1 MSSLHN
7 IEIKL
12 YDLQD
17 EFENCESDNNY
28 KKICEELITLASEL
42 VEKLDKHYDKL
53 NEIDEYIGENIN
65 DQNLI
70 DYESLV
76 WELKKD
82 NLYTAL
88 YSCIHLMPPR
98 KILFPEGFRAAR
110 DGNSAF

>member
-1 MSSLHN
+1 MNSLHN

-28 KKICEELITLASEL
+28 KKICEKLITLASEL
-42 VEKLDKHYDKL
+42 VEKLDRHYDKL
-53 NEIDEYIGENIN
+53 NEIDEYIEENIN

-82 NLYTAL
+82 NLYTDEVESWL
-88 YSCIHLMPPR
+88 DRYMKFYNKKVVEEIN
-98 KILFPEGFRAAR
+98 IW
-110 DGNSAF
+110 N

>member
-1 MSSLHN
+1 MNSLHN

-28 KKICEELITLASEL
+28 KKICEKLITLASEL
-42 VEKLDKHYDKL
+42 VEKLDRHYDKL

-82 NLYTAL
+82 NLYTDEVENWL
-88 YSCIHLMPPR
+88 DRYMKFYNKKVVEEIN
-98 KILFPEGFRAAR
+98 IW
-110 DGNSAF
+110 N

>member
-42 VEKLDKHYDKL
+42 VEKLDRHYDKL

-82 NLYTAL
+82 NLYTDEVESWL
-88 YSCIHLMPPR
+88 DRYMKFYNKKVEEIN
-98 KILFPEGFRAAR
+98 IW
-110 DGNSAF
+110 N

>member
-1 MSSLHN
+1 MNNLHN

-17 EFENCESDNNY
+17 EFKNCESDNDY
-28 KKICEELITLASEL
+28 KKICEKLITLASEL
-42 VEKLDKHYDKL
+42 VE
-53 NEIDEYIGENIN
+53 ENIN

-82 NLYTAL
+82 NLYTDEVESWL
-88 YSCIHLMPPR
+88 DRYMKFYNKKVVEEIN
-98 KILFPEGFRAAR
+98 IW
-110 DGNSAF
+110 N

>member
-1 MSSLHN
+1 MNSLHN

-17 EFENCESDNNY
+17 EFENCESDNDY
-28 KKICEELITLASEL
+28 KKICEKLITLASEL
-42 VEKLDKHYDKL
+42 VEKLDRHYDKL

-82 NLYTAL
+82 NLYTDEVESWL
-88 YSCIHLMPPR
+88 DRYMKFYNKKVVEEIN
-98 KILFPEGFRAAR
+98 IW
-110 DGNSAF
+110 N

>member
-1 MSSLHN
+1 MNSLHN

-17 EFENCESDNNY
+17 EFKNCESDNNY
-28 KKICEELITLASEL
+28 KKICEKLITLASEL
-42 VEKLDKHYDKL
+42 VE
-53 NEIDEYIGENIN
+53 ENIN

-82 NLYTAL
+82 NLYTDEVKTWL
-88 YSCIHLMPPR
+88 DRYMKFYNKKVVEEIN
-98 KILFPEGFRAAR
+98 IW
-110 DGNSAF
+110 N

>member
-1 MSSLHN
+1 MNNLHN

-42 VEKLDKHYDKL
+42 VEKLDRHYDKL

-82 NLYTAL
+82 NLYTDEVETWL
-88 YSCIHLMPPR
+88 DRYMKFYNKKVVEEIN
-98 KILFPEGFRAAR
+98 IW
-110 DGNSAF
+110 N

>member
-1 MSSLHN
+1 MNSLHN

-42 VEKLDKHYDKL
+42 VEKLDRHYDKL
-53 NEIDEYIGENIN
+53 NEIDEYIEENIN

-82 NLYTAL
+82 NLYTDEVESWL
-88 YSCIHLMPPR
+88 DRYMKFYNKKVVEEIN
-98 KILFPEGFRAAR
+98 IW
-110 DGNSAF
+110 N

>member
-1 MSSLHN
+1 MNNLHN

-28 KKICEELITLASEL
+28 KKICEKLITLASEL
-42 VEKLDKHYDKL
+42 VEKLDRHYDKL
-53 NEIDEYIGENIN
+53 NEIDEYIEENIN

-82 NLYTAL
+82 NLYTDEVESWL
-88 YSCIHLMPPR
+88 DRYMKFYNKKVVEEIN
-98 KILFPEGFRAAR
+98 IW
-110 DGNSAF
+110 N

>member
-1 MSSLHN
+1 MNNLHN

-42 VEKLDKHYDKL
+42 VEKLDRHYDKL

-82 NLYTAL
+82 NLYTDEVENWL
-88 YSCIHLMPPR
+88 DRYMKFYNKKVVEEIN
-98 KILFPEGFRAAR
+98 IW
-110 DGNSAF
+110 N

>member
-1 MSSLHN
+1 MDSLHN
-7 IEIKL
+7 IEVKL

-28 KKICEELITLASEL
+28 KKICEKLITLASEL
-42 VEKLDKHYDKL
+42 VEKLDRHYDKL
-53 NEIDEYIGENIN
+53 NEIDEYIEENIN

-82 NLYTAL
+82 NLYTDEVESWL
-88 YSCIHLMPPR
+88 DRYMKFYNKKVVEEIN
-98 KILFPEGFRAAR
+98 IW
-110 DGNSAF
+110 N

>member
-1 MSSLHN
+1 MNSLHN
-7 IEIKL
+7 IEVKL

-42 VEKLDKHYDKL
+42 VEKLDRHYDKL
-53 NEIDEYIGENIN
+53 NEIDEYIEENIN

-82 NLYTAL
+82 NLYTDEVETWL
-88 YSCIHLMPPR
+88 DRYMKFYNKKVVEEIN
-98 KILFPEGFRAAR
+98 IW
-110 DGNSAF
+110 N

>member
-1 MSSLHN
+1 MNSLHN

-42 VEKLDKHYDKL
+42 VEKLDRHYDKL
-53 NEIDEYIGENIN
+53 NEIDEYIEENIN

-70 DYESLV
+70 DYENLV

-82 NLYTAL
+82 NLYTDEVETWL
-88 YSCIHLMPPR
+88 DRYMKFYNKKVVEEIN
-98 KILFPEGFRAAR
+98 IW
-110 DGNSAF
+110 N

>member
-1 MSSLHN
+1 MNSLHN
-7 IEIKL
+7 IEVKL

-28 KKICEELITLASEL
+28 KKICEKLITLASEL
-42 VEKLDKHYDKL
+42 VEKLDRHYDKL
-53 NEIDEYIGENIN
+53 NEIDEYIEENIN

-82 NLYTAL
+82 NLYTDEVESWL
-88 YSCIHLMPPR
+88 DRYMKFYNKKVVEEIN
-98 KILFPEGFRAAR
+98 IW
-110 DGNSAF
+110 N

>member
-1 MSSLHN
+1 MNNLHN

-28 KKICEELITLASEL
+28 KKICEKLITLASEL
-42 VEKLDKHYDKL
+42 VE
-53 NEIDEYIGENIN
+53 ENIN
-65 DQNLI
+65 DQKLI

-82 NLYTAL
+82 NLYTDEVETWL
-88 YSCIHLMPPR
+88 DRYMKFYNKKVVEEIN
-98 KILFPEGFRAAR
+98 IW
-110 DGNSAF
+110 N

>member
-1 MSSLHN
+1 MNSLHN
-7 IEIKL
+7 IEVKL

-42 VEKLDKHYDKL
+42 VEKLDRHYDKL

-82 NLYTAL
+82 NLYTDEVESWL
-88 YSCIHLMPPR
+88 DRYMKFYNKKVVEEIN
-98 KILFPEGFRAAR
+98 IW
-110 DGNSAF
+110 N

>member
-1 MSSLHN
+1 MNSLHN

-42 VEKLDKHYDKL
+42 VEKLDRHYDKL

-82 NLYTAL
+82 NLYTDEVENWL
-88 YSCIHLMPPR
+88 DRYMKFYNKKVVEEIN
-98 KILFPEGFRAAR
+98 IW
-110 DGNSAF
+110 D

>member
-1 MSSLHN
+1 MNNLHN

-28 KKICEELITLASEL
+28 KKICEKLITLASEL
-42 VEKLDKHYDKL
+42 VEKLDRHYDKL

-82 NLYTAL
+82 NLYTDEVETWL
-88 YSCIHLMPPR
+88 DRYMKFYNKKVVEEIN
-98 KILFPEGFRAAR
+98 IW
-110 DGNSAF
+110 N

>member
-1 MSSLHN
+1 MNSLHN

-17 EFENCESDNNY
+17 EFENCESDNDY
-28 KKICEELITLASEL
+28 KKICEKLITLASEL
-42 VEKLDKHYDKL
+42 VEKLDRHYDKL
-53 NEIDEYIGENIN
+53 NEIDEYIEENIN

-82 NLYTAL
+82 NLYTDEVETWL
-88 YSCIHLMPPR
+88 DRYMKFYNKKVVEEIN
-98 KILFPEGFRAAR
+98 IW
-110 DGNSAF
+110 N

>member
-1 MSSLHN
+1 MNNLHN

-42 VEKLDKHYDKL
+42 VEKLDRHYDKL

-82 NLYTAL
+82 NLYTDEVESWL
-88 YSCIHLMPPR
+88 DRYMKFYNKKVVEEIN
-98 KILFPEGFRAAR
+98 IW
-110 DGNSAF
+110 N

>member
-1 MSSLHN
+1 MSNLHN

-42 VEKLDKHYDKL
+42 VEKLDRHYDKL

-82 NLYTAL
+82 NLYTDEVESWL
-88 YSCIHLMPPR
+88 DRYMKFYNKKVVEEIN
-98 KILFPEGFRAAR
+98 IW
-110 DGNSAF
+110 D

>member
-1 MSSLHN
+1 MNNLHN

-42 VEKLDKHYDKL
+42 VDRHYDKL
-53 NEIDEYIGENIN
+53 NEIDEYIEENIN

-82 NLYTAL
+82 NLYTDEVETWL
-88 YSCIHLMPPR
+88 DRYMKFYNKKVVEEIN
-98 KILFPEGFRAAR
+98 IW
-110 DGNSAF
+110 N

>member
-1 MSSLHN
+1 MDSLHN

-28 KKICEELITLASEL
+28 KKICEKLITLASEL
-42 VEKLDKHYDKL
+42 VEKLDRHYNKL
-53 NEIDEYIGENIN
+53 NEIDEYIEENIN

-82 NLYTAL
+82 NLYTDEVETWL
-88 YSCIHLMPPR
+88 DRYMKFYNKKVVEEIN
-98 KILFPEGFRAAR
+98 IW
-110 DGNSAF
+110 N

>member
-1 MSSLHN
+1 MNSLHN

-42 VEKLDKHYDKL
+42 VEKLDRHYDKL
-53 NEIDEYIGENIN
+53 NEIDEYIEENIN

-82 NLYTAL
+82 NLYTDEVETWL
-88 YSCIHLMPPR
+88 DRYMKFYNKKVVEEIN
-98 KILFPEGFRAAR
+98 IW
-110 DGNSAF
+110 N

>member
-1 MSSLHN
+1 MNSLHN

-12 YDLQD
+12 YNLQD

-28 KKICEELITLASEL
+28 KKICEELITLANEL

-82 NLYTAL
+82 NLYTDEVESWL
-88 YSCIHLMPPR
+88 DRYMKFYNKKVVEEIN
-98 KILFPEGFRAAR
+98 IW
-110 DGNSAF
+110 N

>member
-1 MSSLHN
+1 MNSLHN

-28 KKICEELITLASEL
+28 KKICEKLITLASEL
-42 VEKLDKHYDKL
+42 VEKLDRHYNKL
-53 NEIDEYIGENIN
+53 NEIDEYIEENIN

-82 NLYTAL
+82 NLYTDEVETWL
-88 YSCIHLMPPR
+88 DRYMKFYNKKVVEEIN
-98 KILFPEGFRAAR
+98 IW
-110 DGNSAF
+110 N

>member
-1 MSSLHN
+1 MNSLHN

-17 EFENCESDNNY
+17 EFENCEGDNNY
-28 KKICEELITLASEL
+28 KKICEKLITLASEL
-42 VEKLDKHYDKL
+42 VE
-53 NEIDEYIGENIN
+53 ENIN

-82 NLYTAL
+82 NLYTDEVETWL
-88 YSCIHLMPPR
+88 DRYMKFYNKKVVEEIN
-98 KILFPEGFRAAR
+98 IW
-110 DGNSAF
+110 N

>member
-1 MSSLHN
+1 MNSLHN

-28 KKICEELITLASEL
+28 KKICEKLITLASEL
-42 VEKLDKHYDKL
+42 VE
-53 NEIDEYIGENIN
+53 ENIN
-65 DQNLI
+65 DQKLI

-82 NLYTAL
+82 NLYTDEVETWL
-88 YSCIHLMPPR
+88 DRYMKFYNKKVVEEIN
-98 KILFPEGFRAAR
+98 IW
-110 DGNSAF
+110 N

>member
-1 MSSLHN
+1 MNNLHN

-28 KKICEELITLASEL
+28 KKICEKLIALASEL
-42 VEKLDKHYDKL
+42 VE
-53 NEIDEYIGENIN
+53 ENIN

-82 NLYTAL
+82 NLYTDEVESWL
-88 YSCIHLMPPR
+88 DRYMKFYNKKVVEEIN
-98 KILFPEGFRAAR
+98 IW
-110 DGNSAF
+110 N

>member
-1 MSSLHN
+1 MNSLHN

-28 KKICEELITLASEL
+28 KKICEELITLANEL

-82 NLYTAL
+82 NLYTDEVESWL
-88 YSCIHLMPPR
+88 DRYINLLHNFFVIEFHISI
-98 KILFPEGFRAAR
+98 
-110 DGNSAF
+110 